1 MEEEGGGAPGTTVG
15 SGSESIRSTAS
26 ALRWVP
32 QDLRALLILVTAG
45 TRPCFS
51 ACAPTWGRVAILLP
65 PLSLAVFH
73 CAPGPSRRHSVPCV
87 LPHVSLLTEQRRS
100 RNEPRVPTPT
110 PPCQNRV

>member
-45 TRPCFS
+45 TQ
-51 ACAPTWGRVAILLP
+51 ALLLRVCPNMGEGSYLVASP
-65 PLSLAVFH
+65 VLS
-73 CAPGPSRRHSVPCV
+73 R
-87 LPHVSLLTEQRRS
+87 VSLCPWPL
-100 RNEPRVPTPT
+100 
-110 PPCQNRV
+110 